1 MPRWWPA
8 PCWSLALQGFVTN
21 VIASKQW
28 LPGSSPSTRIDWS
41 TGILQLVLGGAVG
54 FVLPDNWA

>member
-1 MPRWWPA
+1 
-8 PCWSLALQGFVTN
+8 VTN

-28 LPGSSPSTRIDWS
+28 RSGSSPSTRIDWS